1 MFATVFASTFASV
14 IDDLQLTQGIT
25 DAWSKA
31 VAIVPKL
38 VSFLLVMVIGLF
50 VARVIARAVRKIL
63 TTVKF
68 DQTLQRVGVAAHI
81 KKLGT
86 TPTAL
91 AANIVKWFVSFI
103 TVTTAFAV
111 FGAGNPVS
119 TFINQIVNYIPR
131 AVVAVVILGVAA
143 YAAGFAGTAMKRL
156 VSAGRIPSALSNIAP
171 IAIWVL
177 GGFAAVDQLGIA
189 PNIVRTLFTAMLAVI
204 VGSAIVAI
212 GGGGIQPMRAQW
224 DKWLKKSAQAGLVDL
239 TPTHATERV

>member
-1 MFATVFASTFASV
+1 MFASIV
-14 IDDLQLTQGIT
+14 DDLNLTQGLT

-50 VARVIARAVRKIL
+50 VARLIARAVRKVL
-63 TTVKF
+63 TTAKF
-68 DQTLQRVGVAAHI
+68 DQTLQRVGVAKHVA
-81 KKLGT
+81 KLGT
-86 TPTAL
+86 TPTKL
-91 AANIVKWFVSFI
+91 ASSIVKMFI
-103 TVTTAFAV
+103 TFVTITTAFAV

-119 TFINQIVNYIPR
+119 KFINQIVDYIPR

-143 YAAGFAGTAMKRL
+143 YAAGFAADAMKRL
-156 VSAGRIPSALSNIAP
+156 VIAGKAPLVLANIAP
-171 IAIWVL
+171 IAIWIL

-189 PNIVRTLFTAMLAVI
+189 PRIVQTLFTAMLAVI

-224 DKWLKKSAQAGLVDL
+224 DKWLKKNGTFVDL
-239 TPTHATERV
+239 TPAPTPERV